1 MPKLDKCMFCDRSP
15 CRCNEKKKPTP
26 RPRTKQES
34 KVERPAEPSRQPS
47 ALEAMRRASLRPP
60 PTTPAQPTITIR
72 RSDEQAELITAIK
85 VVRSLLGA
93 KFVDPDDETIFGAAL
108 KEKDS
113 PQLRA
118 HRWRTRREAARDRGQ

>member
-15 CRCNEKKKPTP
+15 CKCNEKKKPTP
-26 RPRTKQES
+26 RPRVKQES
-34 KVERPAEPSRQPS
+34 KVETPAEPSRQPS

-60 PTTPAQPTITIR
+60 PPAPVQPTIITK

-85 VVRSLLGA
+85 VARSLLGA
-93 KFVDPDDETIFGAAL
+93 KFVDPDDEVIFGAAL
-108 KEKDS
+108 RESDS

-118 HRWRTRREAARDRGQ
+118 HRWRTRREAGRDRGQ